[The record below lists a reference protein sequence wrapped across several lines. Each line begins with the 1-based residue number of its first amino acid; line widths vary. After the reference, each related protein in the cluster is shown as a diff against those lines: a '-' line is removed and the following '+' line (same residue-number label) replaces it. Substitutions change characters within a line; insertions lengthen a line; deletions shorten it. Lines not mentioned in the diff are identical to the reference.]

1 MQIKVVMLKTVTDP
15 VCTCPVR
22 EAGLGSRILVPA
34 LPRAGEG
41 APRAHHVGGVMSQQR
56 GPRQAQGAVASSA
69 ELTQGC
75 VGWPHCLALLPPPFL
90 PLGPVGKS
98 YLVCLLPS
106 ANGKAVPAPH
116 RCEEGVT
123 FSHLTLS
130 GGKT

>member
-1 MQIKVVMLKTVTDP
+1 
-15 VCTCPVR
+15 
-22 EAGLGSRILVPA
+22 
-34 LPRAGEG
+34 
-41 APRAHHVGGVMSQQR
+41 MSQQR

-90 PLGPVGKS
+90 ALGPVGKS

-106 ANGKAVPAPH
+106 ANGRAVPAPH

-130 GGKT
+130 GQDLGSTGDTGLFGGVFGTASRHQA